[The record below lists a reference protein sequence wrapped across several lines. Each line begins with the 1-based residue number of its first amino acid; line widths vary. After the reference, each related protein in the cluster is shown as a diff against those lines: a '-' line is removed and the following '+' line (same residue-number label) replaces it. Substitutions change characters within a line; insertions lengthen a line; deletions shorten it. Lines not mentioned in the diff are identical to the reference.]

1 MLVINMNEE
10 PSSQNVR
17 AVTRALAVLVSF
29 VGKKQQSL
37 AEVTSATGLDKGTT
51 RRLLLTLMASGF
63 IVQDEVSQHY
73 RLGRVIRQ
81 LAAGIP
87 DSLDLRSA
95 ALPVMTS
102 LSSDLSVTSF
112 ISAYRDGD
120 VICLERI
127 HDMKGIEVHWWSI
140 GSSLPFNVGAAPKLL
155 LAYQPPAE
163 IERVL
168 KRKPEKLTPKSET
181 DVGKIRQQ
189 LAEIRKRD
197 YEFAIDDV
205 ALGLSALAVPVR
217 SPEGEVIGS
226 ISIAGLTPQMV
237 KRGRPAHL
245 KRLREAA
252 AMIELRL
259 ARGG

>member
-1 MLVINMNEE
+1 
-10 PSSQNVR
+10 
-17 AVTRALAVLVSF
+17 
-29 VGKKQQSL
+29 
-37 AEVTSATGLDKGTT
+37 
-51 RRLLLTLMASGF
+51 MASGF
-63 IVQDEVSQHY
+63 VVQDEVSQHY
-73 RLGRVIRQ
+73 RLGRVLRQ
-81 LAAGIP
+81 LASEIP

-112 ISAYRDGD
+112 VSTYRDGD
-120 VICLERI
+120 VVCLERI

-140 GSSLPFNVGAAPKLL
+140 GGSLPFNVGAAPKLL
-155 LAYQPPAE
+155 LAYQPTAE

-168 KRKPEKLTPKSET
+168 KRKPAKLTPKSET
-181 DVGKIRQQ
+181 DISKMRNQ

-197 YEFAIDDV
+197 YEFAVDDV

-217 SPEGEVIGS
+217 DPEGEVVGS

-245 KRLREAA
+245 KRLKEAA
-252 AMIELRL
+252 ATIELKL